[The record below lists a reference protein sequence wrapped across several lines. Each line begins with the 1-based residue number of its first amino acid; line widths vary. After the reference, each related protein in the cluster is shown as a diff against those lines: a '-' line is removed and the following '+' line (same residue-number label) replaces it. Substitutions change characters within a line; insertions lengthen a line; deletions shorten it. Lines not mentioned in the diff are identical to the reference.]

1 MGCTLPVHQVLL
13 SGMIF
18 SKACLRWLRESIKA
32 KTCLS
37 FMDFRFEAEEEV
49 AEDSF
54 DQTRDG
60 AFEEKSNME
69 KMPPTEPK
77 IPELTQLVNQEP
89 QFQELAHVKE
99 NEEENLLLAKLELK
113 KVKAAGTFLD
123 GCKIVLSGFTENQN
137 VHLAR

>member
-1 MGCTLPVHQVLL
+1 
-13 SGMIF
+13 
-18 SKACLRWLRESIKA
+18 
-32 KTCLS
+32 
-37 FMDFRFEAEEEV
+37 MDFRFEAEEEV

-54 DQTRDG
+54 DQTRDC

-89 QFQELAHVKE
+89 QIQEPAHVKE
-99 NEEENLLLAKLELK
+99 DEEENLLLAKLELK